1 MKLRRHIL
9 KYLLLIVLIT
19 AALNVSI
26 NYYLGEKSVERFAG
40 GFQEVY
46 LKAVVDNTL
55 DYYRQHL
62 SLVGIEDRDVR
73 PKEVRVELPRRGA
86 TALTREA
93 TSYMTIQGDSSWL
106 IWLEDAQGK
115 ILIGKPEK
123 YERPQDLETLLVQ
136 GQTVGRVG
144 LVSRENSVLELARHL
159 LMPLI
164 LRNLWSVLA
173 ATLAAFLI
181 AFLFS
186 NSLLTRIQ
194 VLTDAARR
202 IAGGE
207 LEHRVYMKNNDELAD
222 LASDFN
228 RMAAHLQEDK
238 QLRQQ
243 LQADV
248 VHELRTPLAV
258 CQAVLDSLENG
269 VVAWDSKTLASLQ
282 EETGRMSRLVTDLH
296 ELSRAEN
303 RQLSIHKEIFALGDL
318 LERLT
323 ESFAEVA
330 RQKEIHFAVEAPKGA
345 KEALLYADMDRL
357 MQIFTNLLH
366 NAARYTPAGG
376 SIDVTARLASDAALT
391 ITVAD
396 SGCGIAPDV
405 LPHVFDR
412 FFRGD
417 ESRARH
423 TGGSGLGLA
432 IAKEYALLHGGDI
445 SVVSLPGKG
454 SAFSV
459 TLPME
464 ELELSGTKE

>member
-9 KYLLLIVLIT
+9 KYLLLLVLIT
-19 AALNVSI
+19 AALNVGI

-46 LKAVVDNTL
+46 LKAVVENTL

-73 PKEVRVELPRRGA
+73 PKEVTVELPRRGA

-123 YERPQDLETLLVQ
+123 YERPQDLEPLLVQ

-194 VLTDAARR
+194 VLADAARR

-330 RQKEIHFAVEAPKGA
+330 RQKEIHFAVEAPQDA

-376 SIDVTARLASDAALT
+376 SIDVTARLAAGATLAV
-391 ITVAD
+391 TVAD
-396 SGCGIAPDV
+396 SGCGIAADV

-417 ESRARH
+417 ESRTRH

-445 SVVSLPGKG
+445 TVDSLPGKG
-454 SAFSV
+454 TSFSV
-459 TLPME
+459 TLPIE
-464 ELELSGTKE
+464 ELELTSTKE